1 MPAQRGPF
9 TDNGQIKTKPQT
21 HLSMSHLLVYATAE
35 SRLHADLVVV
45 RLKQAGIDTD
55 LISVIHPAA
64 ARPNSALCWLNGMSS
79 LPMTSGGSTSVSGL
93 FRYALSDVSRNNGSS
108 SLADRLSCLGLTHDQ
123 GMSIEES
130 LMENRIIV
138 LVEVHDEYDLPAI
151 FHTFRGLAAEKVHT
165 ADLER
170 RKSGTANG
178 AGRYRPPLSSRI
190 FAHAVAA
197 A

>member
-1 MPAQRGPF
+1 
-9 TDNGQIKTKPQT
+9 
-21 HLSMSHLLVYATAE
+21 MSHLLIYATAE

-55 LISVIHPAA
+55 LISVIHPAS
-64 ARPNSALCWLNGMSS
+64 ARPNSAFCWLDGTSS
-79 LPMTSGGSTSVSGL
+79 LPMTSGGSTTVSGL
-93 FRYALSDVSRNNGSS
+93 FRYSLSAVSRSNGSS
-108 SLADRLSCLGLTHDQ
+108 GLADRLSSLGLTHDQ

-138 LVEVHDEYDLPAI
+138 LVEVHDEYALPAI

-170 RKSGTANG
+170 RKPATVNG
-178 AGRYRPPLSSRI
+178 SGRYRPPLSSRS
-190 FAHAVAA
+190 FPHAVAA